1 MDQLRRADQLLQWTE
16 QQQLNNDQLQQ
27 AAGRYAL
34 QPATD
39 LWLIL
44 ANRVLLF
51 AAVVLLSS
59 ALIFFI
65 AHNWPLMH
73 YFAKFALAGAALLTA
88 GTVAFFS
95 NVQSLL
101 QRAALLA
108 AALMSGALLAL
119 IGQTYQTGADIWQL
133 FATWALLITPLV
145 LLSGSRA
152 CYLLWF
158 MLLEL
163 ALGRYL
169 HTQSDFFW
177 LPASPVMILNL
188 ALANLLLL
196 VFAEFALPR
205 LRVKANQTLVWL
217 AALLLIAPLTYGAA
231 IGVWDSDYRPN
242 LLAYLLIAAMAT
254 LWYLRRRRDVLVLA
268 LLTFSAISVAT
279 SMLAQLLEYT
289 DEFFAMNLLA
299 LFVIGSSAGAVIWLK
314 KLLQAPVETTV

>member
-16 QQQLNNDQLQQ
+16 QQQLNSDQLQQ

-34 QPATD
+34 QPAPD
-39 LWLIL
+39 LWLML

-88 GTVAFFS
+88 GTIAFFS
-95 NVQSLL
+95 KVQSLL

-133 FATWALLITPLV
+133 FASWALLITPLV
-145 LLSGSRA
+145 LLSASRA

-158 MLLEL
+158 LLLQL
-163 ALGRYL
+163 ALSRYL
-169 HTQSDFFW
+169 STQSEFFW
-177 LPASPVMILNL
+177 LLASPPMILNL
-188 ALANLLLL
+188 ALANLLILL
-196 VFAEFALPR
+196 FAEFALPG
-205 LRVKANQTLVWL
+205 LGVKANQALVWL

-231 IGVWDSDYRPN
+231 IGTWDSDYRPN
-242 LLAYLLIAAMAT
+242 LLAYLLLTA
-254 LWYLRRRRDVLVLA
+254 LLLFWYWRQRRDVLILA
-268 LLTFSAISVAT
+268 LLIFSAITVTT
-279 SMLAQLLEYT
+279 SMLASVLENA
-289 DEFFAMNLLA
+289 DEFVALNLLA

-314 KLLQAPVETTV
+314 KLLQAPAETIA

>member
-16 QQQLNNDQLQQ
+16 QQQLNTNQLQQ

-34 QPATD
+34 QPATE
-39 LWLIL
+39 LWLAL

-51 AAVVLLSS
+51 SSVVLLSS
-59 ALIFFI
+59 ALIFFL

-73 YFAKFALAGAALLTA
+73 YFAKFALAGAAVLTA
-88 GTVAFFS
+88 GSAAFFS
-95 NVQSLL
+95 KVYSLL

-108 AALMSGALLAL
+108 TAIMTGALLAL

-133 FATWALLITPLV
+133 FALWAALMTPLV

-169 HTQSDFFW
+169 HTQTDFFW

-217 AALLLIAPLTYGAA
+217 AALLLIAPLTYGAT
-231 IGVWDSDYRPN
+231 IGAWDSDYRPN
-242 LLAYLLIAAMAT
+242 LLAYLLITAMLT
-254 LWYLRRRRDVLVLA
+254 LWYLHRRRDVLLLA

-279 SMLAQLLEYT
+279 SMLAQLLESA

-314 KLLQAPVETTV
+314 KLLQAPVETSV